1 MSLSSIHLATLVS
14 TALGSVW
21 GFVLDSAF
29 CFAVGEFGLDEEEPA
44 VVCFCCA

>member
-14 TALGSVW
+14 TELDSVR
-21 GFVLDSAF
+21 GLVLDSTFFFVA
-29 CFAVGEFGLDEEEPA
+29 GEFGLDEEEPA